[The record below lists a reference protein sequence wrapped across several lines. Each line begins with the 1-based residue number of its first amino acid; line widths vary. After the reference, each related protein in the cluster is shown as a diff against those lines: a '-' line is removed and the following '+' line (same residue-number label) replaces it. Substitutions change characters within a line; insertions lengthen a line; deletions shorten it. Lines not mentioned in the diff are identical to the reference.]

1 MVVHVVPEPK
11 VTHLEHT
18 ACAMT
23 SKCRGGAEAME
34 VEKDLFK
41 EIVRQV
47 ANLRIV
53 KRHVDDR
60 RARAEAREAG
70 ASHKR
75 VTAVSRVADAERAF
89 NPSHSARAAVT
100 CTTRRELSPHVK
112 R

>member
-1 MVVHVVPEPK
+1 
-11 VTHLEHT
+11 
-18 ACAMT
+18 
-23 SKCRGGAEAME
+23 ME

-75 VTAVSRVADAERAF
+75 VTAVSRVAEM
-89 NPSHSARAAVT
+89 PSARASRAVQVT
-100 CTTRRELSPHVK
+100 ALPHDPRTSCSPHVK
-112 R
+112 RYR